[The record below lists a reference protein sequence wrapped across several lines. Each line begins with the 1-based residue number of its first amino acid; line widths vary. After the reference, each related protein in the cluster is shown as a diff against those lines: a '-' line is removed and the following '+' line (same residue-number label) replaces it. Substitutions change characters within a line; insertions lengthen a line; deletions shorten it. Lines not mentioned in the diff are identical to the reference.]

1 VSAGCATPTNGELFA
16 FTDADVSKSDLMAV
30 TVEPTS
36 CPPAP
41 TTQPV
46 YTAKLA

>member
-1 VSAGCATPTNGELFA
+1 
-16 FTDADVSKSDLMAV
+16 MAV

-36 CPPAP
+36 CPAAP

-46 YTAKLA
+46 YTATLA